1 MGVRRRAHPTA
12 LRLTLILFFLVLAL
26 AHVALFTVAP
36 RLTTL
41 SHAHFMHPAVLFGLL
56 ALPIVLW
63 RGTFGEDRRTPRL
76 RMGSL
81 VGLQAGPPG
90 LRVMLRDLPGVLRTV
105 ALGLGLVALARP
117 VDTLRPE
124 VTEESGIDLVLAL
137 DLSGSMQAVM
147 ENIPPELRPLIVT
160 KSPRI
165 PPRRVD
171 AAKAVIRD
179 FVARRKTDRIGVVV
193 FGKDTFVLTPPT
205 LDYQLLDFLV
215 SNMELGTI
223 DGNATAL
230 GDALGAAVAR
240 LRRSAS
246 KSKAVILLT
255 DGDNNSGKISP
266 EYAAE
271 LAKKGSVRVF
281 TIQIGDGNKARVY
294 VGPSLLGEPRFV
306 EREFPVNPELLRSL
320 AETTSGHAYVASDA
334 KALLASFHDV
344 LNKLE
349 KSRFEGTISRF
360 HELFPYFLLPAALLL
375 ALEALLRS
383 VVLRRFP

>member
-1 MGVRRRAHPTA
+1 MRAHPTA
-12 LRLTLILFFLVLAL
+12 LRLTLIAVFFVVLLAVIGLV
-26 AHVALFTVAP
+26 TVGP
-36 RLTTL
+36 RLATL
-41 SHAHFMHPAVLFGLL
+41 KSAHFMHPAVLFGLL
-56 ALPIVLW
+56 FLPVVFW
-63 RGTFGEDRRTPRL
+63 RATFGEDRRTPRL
-76 RMGSL
+76 LVGSL
-81 VGLQAGPPG
+81 VGLRVAPPSW
-90 LRVMLRDLPGVLRTV
+90 RVMLRDLPGVLRTI
-105 ALGLGLVALARP
+105 ALGLGIVALARP

-147 ENIPPELRPLIVT
+147 ENIPPELLPMIVPP
-160 KSPRI
+160 SPRV

-171 AAKAVIRD
+171 VAKAVIRD

-215 SNMELGTI
+215 SSMELGTI
-223 DGNATAL
+223 DGNATAI

-240 LRRSAS
+240 LRRSTA

-255 DGDNNSGKISP
+255 DGDSNAGQISP
-266 EYAAE
+266 EYAAN
-271 LAKKGSVRVF
+271 LAKKGSIRVF

-306 EREFPVNPELLRSL
+306 EREFPVNPGLLRSL

-334 KALLASFHDV
+334 QALLASFHDV
-344 LNKLE
+344 LDKLE
-349 KSRFEGTISRF
+349 KSRFEGSISRF
-360 HELFPYFLLPAALLL
+360 SELFPYFLLPAALLL
-375 ALEALLRS
+375 AFEALLRS